1 LKSDLIENRWKMFS
15 SNQKVYFYDAD
26 PAGIIFFA
34 NLFKFAHVAFED
46 FIGNIHPGKEY
57 FTVEDSVI
65 PVFHAEANYMNPI
78 KVGDELRIDVSV
90 SILKTSSFEMS
101 YKIFKNKET
110 LAAEAKIVHVC
121 VDKTSFTKT
130 KLPKD
135 LYEKLKAN
143 VA

>member
-1 LKSDLIENRWKMFS
+1 MFS

-57 FTVEDSVI
+57 FTVENSVI
-65 PVFHAEANYMNPI
+65 PVFHAEANYLNPI
-78 KVGDELRIDVSV
+78 KVGDEIRIDVSV
-90 SILKTSSFEMS
+90 SILKSSSFEMN
-101 YKIFKNKET
+101 YKIYKDQT
-110 LAAEAKIVHVC
+110 QLAAEAKIVHVC
-121 VDKTSFTKT
+121 VDKKSFK
-130 KLPKD
+130 KNELPKD

-143 VA
+143 LVQAS